1 MYASGLLWAAGD
13 PIATILAYAIDH
25 AWAIRQPTRL
35 SHACEHQA
43 TWRIQRWK
51 GREAMENSGWRGGQ
65 NVRGI
70 ILNLCAPLLFVGH
83 YVGHEERK
91 RERFGSLYFLVLEER
106 EEFFAYFCGWRERV
120 NIFRK
125 EIRIPMFV
133 YTVGEETGC
142 ERIEI
147 YWIAL
152 FMEIMALFAKIEEK
166 KFDIN
171 IYIFISCEE

>member
-1 MYASGLLWAAGD
+1 
-13 PIATILAYAIDH
+13 
-25 AWAIRQPTRL
+25 
-35 SHACEHQA
+35 
-43 TWRIQRWK
+43 
-51 GREAMENSGWRGGQ
+51 
-65 NVRGI
+65 
-70 ILNLCAPLLFVGH
+70 
-83 YVGHEERK
+83 
-91 RERFGSLYFLVLEER
+91 
-106 EEFFAYFCGWRERV
+106 
-120 NIFRK
+120 
-125 EIRIPMFV
+125 MFV